1 MKKLIIMLFLLPTFA
16 WAASV
21 VVTCDP
27 QVGVVEYGLSC
38 DGNITLTAS
47 ADATGAMLFDTA
59 GWTGAYNT
67 WVNCLAVACAE
78 GSVIDDATSV
88 ETGAM
93 VCSDPASFQ
102 LRVPENQ
109 NPKAFKI
116 R

>member
-1 MKKLIIMLFLLPTFA
+1 MKKLIIMLILLPSIA

-27 QVGVVEYGLSC
+27 QDGVIEYGLSC
-38 DGNITLTAS
+38 DGNITLTAP

-59 GWTGAYNT
+59 SWMGAHNT
-67 WVNCLAVACAE
+67 WVNCIAVACAE
-78 GSVIDDATSV
+78 GAVIDDATLV

-93 VCSDPASFQ
+93 LCSDPASFQ
-102 LRVPENQ
+102 LRVPSNQ